1 MDQKEIPKNLRDDN
15 LSDET
20 KTLISSLVSEI
31 DTQGNKLYNYQGCWY
46 YSATLQGVL
55 NFQRNF
61 KPQDSDIIITSFPKS
76 GATWLKALTVSLLE
90 RSKHSSSHDHDHPL
104 LSHNP
109 HALVPSL
116 EANLYLTSQNP
127 DLMTK
132 FSPSPSP
139 RLFSTH
145 MPLLTLQETLKDSP
159 CKVVYLCRDVKD
171 ALVSR
176 WFFRCSYLKKQVER
190 HVLEAMFESFCS
202 GISFYGPFWDQVL
215 SYWRGSLEDPSHVLF
230 MRYEEMKQDPYTQ
243 LKRLAEFLGCPFT
256 DKEEESGSVDK
267 ILELCS
273 LRSLSDLEINKT
285 GKTSNGVD
293 YKFFFR
299 KGEVGDSKNYLT
311 PEMESRIDKI
321 VREKLEGSG
330 LKF

>member
-15 LSDET
+15 LSEET
-20 KTLISSLVSEI
+20 KTLISSLRSDI

-55 NFQRNF
+55 NFQGNF
-61 KPQDSDIIITSFPKS
+61 KPQDSDIVIASFPKS

-90 RSKHSSSHDHDHPL
+90 RSKHRSPDDHPL
-104 LSHNP
+104 LSQNP
-109 HALVPSL
+109 HALVQSL
-116 EANLYLTSQNP
+116 EANLYLSSQTP
-127 DLMTK
+127 DLVTK
-132 FSPSPSP
+132 LSSSSSSP
-139 RLFSTH
+139 RLFSAH

-159 CKVVYLCRDVKD
+159 CKIVYLCRNVKD

-176 WFFRCSYLKKQVER
+176 WFFRCSYLKKEVER

-202 GISFYGPFWDQVL
+202 GVSFYGPFWDQVS
-215 SYWRGSLEDPSHVLF
+215 SYWSGSLEDPDHILF
-230 MRYEEMKQDPYTQ
+230 LRYEEMKEDPYAQ
-243 LKRLAEFLGCPFT
+243 LKRLAEFLSCPIS
-256 DKEEESGSVDK
+256 EEEEHSGIVEE

-273 LRSLSDLEINKT
+273 LRSLSSLEINKT

-311 PEMESRIDKI
+311 PEMEDKIDKI
-321 VREKLEGSG
+321 VQEKLEGTG
-330 LKF
+330 LNF